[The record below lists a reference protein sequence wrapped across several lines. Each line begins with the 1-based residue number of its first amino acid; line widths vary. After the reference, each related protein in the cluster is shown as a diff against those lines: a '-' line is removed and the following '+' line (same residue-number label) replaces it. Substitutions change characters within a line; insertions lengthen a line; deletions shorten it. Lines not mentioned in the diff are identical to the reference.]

1 VIKESEQ
8 QSCDME
14 ILERKIN
21 LNGDAFGALLF
32 GYVLGQQ
39 SMNTSMSPEKEKEL
53 AEKLGDL
60 QVYKEKE
67 E

>member
-1 VIKESEQ
+1 
-8 QSCDME
+8 ME
-14 ILERKIN
+14 ILDKQLN

-39 SMNTSMSPEKEKEL
+39 SINTSMSPEKEKEL
-53 AEKLGDL
+53 AEKIGTLD
-60 QVYKEKE
+60 VYKEKE

>member
-1 VIKESEQ
+1 
-8 QSCDME
+8 ME